1 MDANGEMCGSCSP
14 AVQSIQPLLGA
25 SAFESSSLT
34 CTWVASAVRS
44 KSTNDQV
51 AGAVGS
57 IV

>member
-1 MDANGEMCGSCSP
+1 MVLEP
-14 AVQSIQPLLGA
+14 AVQSTQPLLV
-25 SAFESSSLT
+25 SVVFESSSLT
-34 CTWVASAVRS
+34 CTWVASAERS